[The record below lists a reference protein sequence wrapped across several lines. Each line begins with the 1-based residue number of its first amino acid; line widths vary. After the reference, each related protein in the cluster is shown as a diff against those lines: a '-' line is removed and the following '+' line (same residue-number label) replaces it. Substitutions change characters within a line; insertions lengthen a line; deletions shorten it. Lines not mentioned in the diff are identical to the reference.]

1 MLEGD
6 QNLIA
11 YFRERR
17 ENYRKDAV
25 GAPSRRGQS

>member
-6 QNLIA
+6 KNLIA

-25 GAPSRRGQS
+25 GPTSRRR